1 MNRKHVVIAVSW
13 MSALALAGVYICS
26 GYVIDA
32 VIESRPLSWG
42 LWAVAAICAVVT
54 GVSAWAASRLAG
66 HSVGAI
72 EKEYRHRIV
81 DHVFARGPAERSRE
95 RTGRIVNSATDGVER
110 VANYRGTFI
119 GPMIASLATPIL
131 IVVVIAIAIDWVA
144 ALILALAIPIVPLA
158 IGAFRAAFKPVS
170 SRYRSA
176 ARSLAAAELD
186 AIQGLSALT
195 LMNAGAAMGRHLA
208 DQSEKVRRRVM
219 RYLAANQLVLFVMDA
234 VFSLGIITGA
244 ALLGTWRA
252 GSGAIS
258 VGQAI
263 ALVLLSTIMLDP
275 LDRVGQFFYVGMGGM
290 ASQREIKRL
299 TSEPVAVSDAA
310 DAIDPDAH
318 GVAQRGAG
326 DAVRRGAGDVTRGS
340 DSEEISGSTGGASG
354 ATIDIDRVNFAYQ
367 EGVNVLTDAS
377 LHIGA
382 GQHVV
387 LTGPSGAGKTTL
399 ATLICANRRP
409 DSGSI
414 RINGHDLTDVTL
426 QWIRRHITTVEQE
439 TYLFTGTLRD
449 NLLIANPHATDQ
461 DLRRALDAARL
472 TQTLERLPYGLDT
485 EVGERGLA
493 LSGGEAQRVAIA
505 RALLKDAPILIL
517 DEPTAHVDLNS
528 EHEILQALAHLTQG
542 RTTLTISHRR
552 NTIDQSGR
560 RITMRDGQLTDG
572 KAASR

>member
-310 DAIDPDAH
+310 DAIDPDAN
-318 GVAQRGAG
+318 G
-326 DAVRRGAGDVTRGS
+326 
-340 DSEEISGSTGGASG
+340 
-354 ATIDIDRVNFAYQ
+354 FAYQ

-560 RITMRDGQLTDG
+560 RITMCDGQLTDG